1 MIPALSC
8 SLALAL
14 IRRAYVQP
22 PTKRSKVA
30 PMPVSE
36 RRAERKKEILD
47 ATRALFDERGVRDA
61 QIDDIAKAVGINRAI
76 IYRHFSGKEELF
88 AETLVGYLEEL
99 DKTLTASDDDTQQPV
114 ARLENLV
121 VVFLDFGTAFPA
133 FVDCAQTL
141 LRRRGDELMA
151 EVSERVMFDL
161 GRAMASCLN
170 HVVDVLEAGVTTGEF
185 HVRDPY
191 LLANVFY
198 TQALGVMNLA
208 TLQLSVREQNPG
220 RPAVDA
226 VPFDDVRT
234 LLQLAAVAMARGSD
248 A

>member
-1 MIPALSC
+1 
-8 SLALAL
+8 
-14 IRRAYVQP
+14 
-22 PTKRSKVA
+22 
-30 PMPVSE
+30 MPVSE
-36 RRAERKKEILD
+36 RRAERKREILD
-47 ATRALFDERGVRDA
+47 ATRTLFDERGVRDA
-61 QIDDIAKAVGINRAI
+61 QIEDIARAVGINRAI

-99 DKTLTASDDDTQQPV
+99 DKTLASSDDDTQEPV
-114 ARLENLV
+114 TRLEDMI
-121 VVFLDFGTAFPA
+121 VVFLDFGSAFPA

-141 LRRRGDELMA
+141 LRRRGEELME

-170 HVVDVLEAGVTTGEF
+170 HVVDVLEAGIKTGEF
-185 HVRDPY
+185 HVRDTY

-220 RPAVDA
+220 LPAVDA
-226 VPFDDVRT
+226 VPFDEVKAY
-234 LLQLAAVAMARGSD
+234 LQHAAVAMARAEIS
-248 A
+248 

>member
-1 MIPALSC
+1 
-8 SLALAL
+8 
-14 IRRAYVQP
+14 
-22 PTKRSKVA
+22 
-30 PMPVSE
+30 MPVSE
-36 RRAERKKEILD
+36 RRAERKREILD

-61 QIDDIAKAVGINRAI
+61 QIEDIARAVGINRAI

-88 AETLVGYLEEL
+88 AETLVGYLDQL
-99 DKTLTASDDDTQQPV
+99 DTTLTASADPDAHPV
-114 ARLENLV
+114 KRLEVLADE
-121 VVFLDFGTAFPA
+121 FLDFGSAYPA
-133 FVDCAQTL
+133 FVDCAQAL
-141 LRRRGDELMA
+141 LRRRGAELME

-161 GRAMASCLN
+161 GRAMASCLS
-170 HVVDVLEAGVTTGEF
+170 HVVTVLEAGTQSGEF

-220 RPAVDA
+220 LPAVDA
-226 VPFDDVRT
+226 VPFEEVKA
-234 LLQLAAVAMARGSD
+234 LLQVAAVAMARGNG

>member
-1 MIPALSC
+1 
-8 SLALAL
+8 
-14 IRRAYVQP
+14 
-22 PTKRSKVA
+22 
-30 PMPVSE
+30 MPVSE
-36 RRAERKKEILD
+36 RRAERKREILG

-61 QIDDIAKAVGINRAI
+61 QIEDIAKAVGINRAI

-88 AETLVGYLEEL
+88 AETLVGYLDEL
-99 DKTLTASDDDTQQPV
+99 EATLKSSDDDSHEPV
-114 ARLENLV
+114 ERLKMLV
-121 VVFLDFGTAFPA
+121 VVFLDFGSAFPA
-133 FVDCAQTL
+133 FVDCAQAL

-170 HVVDVLEAGVTTGEF
+170 HVVDVLEAGIKTGEF

-198 TQALGVMNLA
+198 TQALGIMNLA

-220 RPAVDA
+220 LPAVDA
-226 VPFDDVRT
+226 VPFDEVKVY
-234 LLQLAAVAMARGSD
+234 LQHAAVAMAR
-248 A
+248 AETI